1 MYNTIQ
7 LDRSH
12 WNYQLYFWSNSF
24 NITDPQWKVIQW
36 KVIQWK
42 VIKTL
47 IYGVKSSGNKA
58 ECDLRKT
65 AKLMETGHERA
76 SEVIHKDIYVDDC
89 ISGDDDFEK
98 VRVVTD
104 DLKVVLNRGGFVLK
118 GITVLGSD
126 TPGHLSEDGESILV
140 GGLRW
145 FSKKDYLK
153 HNIGDFNFSKKL
165 RGRKARS
172 DLGVVPEKL
181 TRRDCVSKVPEIFHP
196 LGRVAPIIGGMKIDM
211 HE

>member
-1 MYNTIQ
+1 MEGHQN
-7 LDRSH
+7 
-12 WNYQLYFWSNSF
+12 SN
-24 NITDPQWKVIQW
+24 IWGKIQW
-36 KVIQWK
+36 K
-42 VIKTL
+42 
-47 IYGVKSSGNKA
+47 SGRMWFEENGQTNGNWA
-58 ECDLRKT
+58 R
-65 AKLMETGHERA
+65 ERE
-76 SEVIHKDIYVDDC
+76 SEVMHKDTYVDDC

-118 GITVLGSD
+118 CITESGSD
-126 TPGHLSEDGESILV
+126 HPDEDGESILV

-153 HNIGDFNFSKKL
+153 LNIGDFNFSKKL

-181 TRRDCVSKVPEIFHP
+181 TRRDCVSKVSEIFDP
-196 LGRVAPIIGGMKIDM
+196 LGRVAPIIGSMTRVFQTGNLVCAAF
-211 HE
+211 